1 MGFTL
6 QYKRLFSVDILH
18 GYYLNQPK
26 GKFFEAHLEK
36 KQAELL
42 ARFDIRKDLSV
53 VPTPETKKILTNRKW
68 VFRSTHTGF
77 FIGAEVDG
85 TAAAGGLFRPSI
97 PLEEEIKLTFAMKAV
112 NPFFF
117 NYTNLRLSE
126 NRHKPYYFGNE
137 AGNNKGT
144 ALYLSRP
151 VEAFDP
157 GKSYDPGDVY
167 VDDSLAP
174 TQLFEAL
181 RKVDPGAIDVADW
194 QAVIPVAGPVPV
206 APFNQGDV
214 LILSNVLYV
223 AKGATANPPPDPA
236 NWEERPLSHQYVT
249 AEDRIRMLPSVFSID
264 ITASVTPKAVLK
276 LSAPD
281 SGELIFSQAV
291 EGNPFLS
298 VFPVDLRTVPPGR
311 YRFQLENHAG
321 TPISTACDGLF
332 YLDQETYNQQ
342 VFGIIELTY
351 KPSSPASPYDWI
363 AGPDQEI
370 QSPVYTIRF
379 KNRSTYW
386 RFIFNRDQVVADADL
401 GELERDGTTE
411 ETRKFRT
418 AQPKPLIQGFED
430 VRKFDTTELLP
441 NPRVNLVKPDP
452 IDTQIYSEIFV

>member
-18 GYYLNQPK
+18 SYYLNQPK

-36 KQAELL
+36 KQADLL
-42 ARFDIRKDLSV
+42 SRFDIRKDLTI
-53 VPTPETKKILTNRKW
+53 VPTPETKKLLTNRKW
-68 VFRSTHTGF
+68 IFRSANTGF
-77 FIGAEVDG
+77 FIGAEVDST
-85 TAAAGGLFRPSI
+85 TASVGLFRPAI
-97 PLEEEIKLTFAMKAV
+97 PLEEEIKLTFTIQVV

-126 NRHKPYYFGNE
+126 NRHQPYYFS
-137 AGNNKGT
+137 NKVENKKGS

-151 VEAFDP
+151 VEAYDP
-157 GKSYDPGDVY
+157 AKSYEPGDIY
-167 VDDSLAP
+167 VDDPLVP

-181 RKVDPGAIDVADW
+181 RKTAPGALNVSDW
-194 QAVIPVAGPVPV
+194 QEVVPAGSPVPV
-206 APFNQGDV
+206 TPFNEGDA
-214 LILSNVLYV
+214 LILNNVLYV
-223 AKGATANPPPDPA
+223 AKGDTAGLPPDPA
-236 NWEERPLSHQYVT
+236 NWEETLLSHQYVT
-249 AEDRIRMLPSVFSID
+249 AEDRIRMLPTVFSID
-264 ITASVTPKAVLK
+264 ITSSVTPKAVLK
-276 LSAPD
+276 LFAPD
-281 SGELIFSQAV
+281 STELIFSQTV
-291 EGNPFLS
+291 EGDPFLS
-298 VFPVDLRTVPPGR
+298 AFPVDLRNVSSGR

-321 TPISTACDGLF
+321 TPIPTAYDGLI
-332 YLDQETYNQQ
+332 YLDQETYNKQ

-351 KPSSPASPYDWI
+351 NPLAPASEYDWV

-370 QSPVYTIRF
+370 QAPIYTIRF

-401 GELERDGTTE
+401 GELERDGSTG

-418 AQPKPLIQGFED
+418 AQPKPLIRDFED

-441 NPRVNLVKPDP
+441 NPEINLVKPDP